1 MIDEPYRWLEAV
13 QNRREYIEDRISGGL
28 PLVAIAGTPGVLLI
42 GPRAST
48 PKIFEI
54 YDRLALGC
62 LGHPAD
68 LEKVRQAAIDAAHV
82 EGFSRSPHDVTARRL
97 VNYALGPALKN
108 AFEQI
113 VAAPLLF
120 RGLLAELQADSTSA
134 GDAVWM
140 LEYDGTWRSATGPE
154 AARGLLII
162 GDKQKQ
168 AAWEKLITDPALQ
181 GDAPA
186 DSWAELARRALRIL
200 AFANSPGH
208 GKGDPASEIWGGI
221 PTDTLALKELVRTAN
236 PSATLDA
243 AVLDRALLKPNSVSA
258 VTYRPITLQEL
269 GLA

>member
-13 QNRREYIEDRISGGL
+13 QNRREYIEDRLAGGL
-28 PLVAIAGTPGVLLI
+28 PLVVISGAPGILLM

-82 EGFSRSPHDVTARRL
+82 EGFTRSPHDVTARRL

-120 RGLLAELQADSTSA
+120 
-134 GDAVWM
+134 
-140 LEYDGTWRSATGPE
+140 
-154 AARGLLII
+154 
-162 GDKQKQ
+162 
-168 AAWEKLITDPALQ
+168 
-181 GDAPA
+181 
-186 DSWAELARRALRIL
+186 
-200 AFANSPGH
+200 
-208 GKGDPASEIWGGI
+208 
-221 PTDTLALKELVRTAN
+221 
-236 PSATLDA
+236 
-243 AVLDRALLKPNSVSA
+243 
-258 VTYRPITLQEL
+258 
-269 GLA
+269 